1 MPTRVEDNT
10 ALARRWFEEV
20 WNQRRTETVHELL
33 RPDSVGHL
41 EGGDAVGPEPFLK
54 VHAELVQTL
63 PDLRVHVEDTV
74 AQGEQVVVRW
84 SASGTHRGKGMGCD
98 PTGALVQFRGMTWIR
113 YRDGKMVEGW
123 DAWDLGGLLLKLR
136 GQS

>member
-1 MPTRVEDNT
+1 MTAPTHDNV

-33 RPDSVGHL
+33 RSDSVGHL
-41 EGGDAVGPEPFLK
+41 AAGDVVGPEPFLK

-74 AQGEQVVVRW
+74 AQGDQVVVRW
-84 SASGTHRGKGMGCD
+84 LASGTHRGQGMGCD
-98 PTGALVQFRGMTWIR
+98 PTGAQVQFRGMTWLR
-113 YRDGKMVEGW
+113 FEGGKMAEGW
-123 DAWDLGGLLLKLR
+123 DAWDLSGLLQKLR
-136 GQS
+136 GQP